1 MLYQILDKY
10 FQNDFTKDIESY
22 LSKST
27 EKITVFD
34 IGCYLGNF
42 SRKIKKNFNN
52 KKIDFY
58 LFDPNPKLN
67 IKDFKY
73 NNLALSNKK
82 GIFDYHLNTFFPSTG
97 SSLKTLVKDDW
108 LWNLSRKI
116 VTLKFFKNFE
126 TLKVNVDLL
135 DNFCDEKSINYIDI
149 LKIDVEGSEIEVLE
163 GAAKI
168 LKKTSIVQVEIY
180 DKKQNY
186 DEKVNKIKN
195 IMISNNFKLIKIKAT
210 LSSQTL
216 SRLKSADALFVK
228 KNEV

>member
-10 FQNDFTKDIESY
+10 FQNDFTKDIESC
-22 LSKST
+22 LGKSS
-27 EKITVFD
+27 ERLTVFD

-42 SRKIKKNFNN
+42 SRKIKKIFYN

-58 LFDPNPKLN
+58 LFDPNPKLK

-73 NNLALSNKK
+73 NNIALSNKK
-82 GIFDYHLNTFFPSTG
+82 GVFDYHLNTFFPSSG

-116 VTLKFFKNFE
+116 ATLKFFKKFE

-135 DNFCDEKSINYIDI
+135 DNFCEEKNISHIDI
-149 LKIDVEGSEIEVLE
+149 LKIDVEGSELEVLE
-163 GAAKI
+163 GAKNI
-168 LKKTSIVQVEIY
+168 IKRTSITQVEIY
-180 DKKQNY
+180 AEKKNY
-186 DEKVNKIKN
+186 EEKVNRVTSIMKN
-195 IMISNNFKLIKIKAT
+195 NNFELIKIKPT

-216 SRLKSADALFVK
+216 SKLKSADALFIN
-228 KNEV
+228 KNEL